1 MDVTVLDMMNAR
13 DRRAE
18 KQQELLARY
27 GHTLLCF
34 TMNIPGP
41 EKDNPLFR
49 QGFQL
54 GCRRL
59 LRGFLRLRTV
69 PLYREEKVYF
79 TGGEAYYVLPL
90 PALEVKQM
98 AADIEEEDAVG
109 RLFDLDVLRPDGSK
123 VERQEIGL
131 PGRRCLICNNSAQ
144 VCARSRAHS
153 VAELRRKTDSILLEA
168 VQADKHDTVARLA
181 CQALQ
186 YEVLTTP
193 KPGLVDRVNSGSHL
207 DMDVFTFASSIAALY
222 PYFARCAEI
231 GTQIST
237 KEAPA
242 LFEALR
248 LPGRIAEG
256 KMLEATEGVNT
267 HKGAIFSLGILCA
280 AAGRLEREDWR
291 MEKLLDTVAAMTH
304 GLTERDFSH
313 LTKENAR
320 TFGQK
325 LFLEHRIT
333 GVRGEAEQ
341 GFPLVREYGY
351 PALTSAL
358 SQGYSLNDAGCAAL
372 IALMSHNTDT
382 NIIHRSSL
390 DALHQ
395 VMAEADTLLARE
407 PVPSTKALAAFDR
420 KLIDQ
425 NISPGGSADLLAL
438 CYLLYGLEEH
448 AK

>member
-13 DRRAE
+13 DRRAQ
-18 KQQELLARY
+18 KQQELLSRY
-27 GHTLLCF
+27 GETLLCF

-49 QGFQL
+49 EGFRL

-59 LRGFLRLRTV
+59 RRGFLRLGTA
-69 PLYREEKVYF
+69 PLYQEEKIYF
-79 TGGEAYYVLPL
+79 TGCEAYYVLPL

-98 AADIEEEDAVG
+98 AADIEEADSVG

-131 PGRRCLICNNSAQ
+131 EGRKCLICGNSAQ
-144 VCARSRAHS
+144 ACARSRTHS

-168 VQADKHDTVARLA
+168 VQADKRETIARLA

-193 KPGLVDRVNSGSHL
+193 KPGLVDRVNSGSHR
-207 DMDVFTFASSIAALY
+207 DMDVFTFAASIAALS
-222 PYFARCAEI
+222 PYFTRCAEL
-231 GTQIST
+231 GMLMSDE
-237 KEAPA
+237 EAPA

-248 LPGRIAEG
+248 LPGRVAEG
-256 KMLEATEGVNT
+256 TMLEATNGINT

-280 AAGRLEREDWR
+280 AAGRLERSEWQTDR
-291 MEKLLDTVAAMTH
+291 LLNTVAAMTQ
-304 GLTERDFSH
+304 GLTEGDFGS
-313 LTKENAR
+313 LTPENVK

-325 LFLEHRIT
+325 LYLEHGIK

-351 PALTSAL
+351 PALKAAL
-358 SQGYSLNDAGCAAL
+358 AQGHSMNDAGCAAL
-372 IALMSHNTDT
+372 IALMAHNTDT

-390 DALHQ
+390 EALNE
-395 VMAEADTLLARE
+395 VMQEAAALLEKERVPSAEALE
-407 PVPSTKALAAFDR
+407 EFDR
-420 KLIDQ
+420 ELIKK

-438 CYLLYGLEEH
+438 CYLLYGLEEDSQ
-448 AK
+448 